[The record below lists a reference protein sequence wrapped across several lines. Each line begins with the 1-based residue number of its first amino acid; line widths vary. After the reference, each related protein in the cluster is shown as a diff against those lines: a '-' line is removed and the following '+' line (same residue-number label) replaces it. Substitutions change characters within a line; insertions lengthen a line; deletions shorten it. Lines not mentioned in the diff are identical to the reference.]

1 MKNALELIEDYSK
14 EFDIDTQIDSTNIM
28 EKQMS
33 APNVKHKWLYRMI
46 KSKKR
51 LLDLMESKEN
61 FIQKSMVENNPLHMN
76 KAKVATSM
84 ASNVTYKELQRSIKD
99 QELLVE
105 YLDSSVNK
113 IFSQIGFD
121 FKNLVELMKME
132 QL

>member
-51 LLDLMESKEN
+51 LLDLMENKEN

-84 ASNVTYKELQRSIKD
+84 ASNITYKELQRSIKD